1 MKSHGEKIFEAAV
14 SAALIIT
21 LLLFY
26 PAVLSLIEKLPFGL
40 TFIFS
45 AVYILLAAGVLY
57 QLIMRIRE
65 IRGGEEDDLD
75 NY

>member
-1 MKSHGEKIFEAAV
+1 MRSHGEKILGAAV
-14 SAALIIT
+14 SAALIIA
-21 LLLFY
+21 LLLFF
-26 PAVLSLIEKLPFGL
+26 PIALSLVEELPFGL

-65 IRGGEEDDLD
+65 ITGGEEDDLD